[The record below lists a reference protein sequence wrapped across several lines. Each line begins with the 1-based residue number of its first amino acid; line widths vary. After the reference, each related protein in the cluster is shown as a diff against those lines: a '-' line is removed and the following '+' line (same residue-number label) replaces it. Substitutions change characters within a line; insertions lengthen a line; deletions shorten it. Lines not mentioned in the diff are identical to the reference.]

1 MNLSIGIVGLPNVGK
16 STLFNTI
23 TNLKIAAE
31 NYPFCTI
38 EPNVGIVSVPD
49 KKLNKLAEIIT
60 TQKIV
65 PAVVEF
71 HDIAGLVKDAHKG
84 EGLGNAFLGNIRNTN
99 IIVHVIRI
107 FGKGDVNTVTHVE
120 NRVNPLGDKEIIETE
135 LVLKDMQSVEDKIK
149 KLKKDARSNKKI
161 ATQVEYLEGLLHH
174 LENGDLAIMYPVP
187 DDIDLKIFRK
197 SLFLLTDKQFIYL
210 CNGDWEHI
218 DDDTSSKLKK
228 DLSIDNQFYI
238 IPLNIK
244 QEYELSILDQKD
256 RDEYIKEFG
265 LEYHGIGDLTRTAYK
280 ALGLI
285 SFFTVGEQ
293 EIRAWTIK
301 KGDTAKEAGG
311 AIHEDFKNKFIA
323 ADIVAYSD
331 FVQYGGWED
340 SKKAGKV
347 RLEGKEYVMKD
358 GDIVIFKHGA

>member
-38 EPNVGIVSVPD
+38 EPNIGIVPVPD
-49 KKLNKLAEIIT
+49 DRLDKLAQIIT

-65 PAVVEF
+65 PATVEF

-99 IIVHVIRI
+99 IIVHVIRM
-107 FGKGDVNTVTHVE
+107 FGEGDVNTVTHVE
-120 NRVNPLGDKEIIETE
+120 NRVNPVGDKEIIETE

-149 KLKKDARSNKKI
+149 KLKKDARSDKKV
-161 ATQVEYLEGLLHH
+161 AV
-174 LENGDLAIMYPVP
+174 
-187 DDIDLKIFRK
+187 
-197 SLFLLTDKQFIYL
+197 FIYL
-210 CNGDWEHI
+210 VNGDWEQF
-218 DDDTSSKLKK
+218 DDNLSSKLKK
-228 DLSIDNQFYI
+228 ELHINDKFFV
-238 IPLNIK
+238 IPLNVK
-244 QEYELSILDQKD
+244 QEYELSLLEEKD
-256 RDEYIKEFG
+256 RNEYIKEFE
-265 LEYHGIGDLTRTAYK
+265 LEYHGIGRLTRTAYK

-301 KGDTAKEAGG
+301 AGDTAKEAGG

-331 FVQYGGWED
+331 FVQYGGWEG

-347 RLEGKEYVMKD
+347 RLEGKEYIMKD